1 MFKYFKADKVL
12 KEKLN
17 SYTNKGEYLLVSDG
31 IKYKEMEYREV
42 LFNKK
47 NLLIQE
53 VKGIVYIDEN
63 NNIVQDKN
71 IQKSLARLYYY
82 YEIFFCLDKKNNIF
96 KALRNEEDLHKE
108 NKDIELS
115 IKALE
120 FLQKEKIKDNLNGKL
135 KIDDVIF
142 NMILVK
148 LYSEIQS
155 IELEFKELE
164 ANKTA

>member
-71 IQKSLARLYYY
+71 IQKS
-82 YEIFFCLDKKNNIF
+82 
-96 KALRNEEDLHKE
+96 
-108 NKDIELS
+108 
-115 IKALE
+115 
-120 FLQKEKIKDNLNGKL
+120 
-135 KIDDVIF
+135 
-142 NMILVK
+142 
-148 LYSEIQS
+148 
-155 IELEFKELE
+155 
-164 ANKTA
+164 